1 MELRASGKA
10 KVGSEAKKTV
20 RRGSMEGESEHRD
33 WTVVCSR
40 RMREVM
46 DTRDMAGRLCTQER
60 PEVRSTA
67 AGVGGW
73 RVASVREEED
83 PPTESELRDG

>member
-1 MELRASGKA
+1 MNQ
-10 KVGSEAKKTV
+10 GSDREV
-20 RRGSMEGESEHRD
+20 YVENESEHRD
-33 WTVVCSR
+33 RTAVCSR
-40 RMREVM
+40 RMREVT

-60 PEVRSTA
+60 PVVRSTA